1 MARMTDARRSD
12 GDISFNCTCCR
23 TQQPQNRLDQSSLTP
38 SQASRRANCQSTR
51 QYRFRT
57 VVIQDRTVSLRMP
70 SIGAVSPLGARHAS
84 MTPQRFAAEI
94 ARTPTR
100 PGRNPPRFNLRLTNA
115 GSQQPLDQQRHP
127 QNFGG
132 WRPHQGCGFEL
143 VYPLRPNRQE
153 AAPQPSW
160 LWADVR

>member
-1 MARMTDARRSD
+1 MTDARRSD

-70 SIGAVSPLGARHAS
+70 SPGAVSPLGARHAS
-84 MTPQRFAAEI
+84 MTPQRFAADVRHIDAFTRGCPHLASMRPQRFAAEI
-94 ARTPTR
+94 
-100 PGRNPPRFNLRLTNA
+100 GRLWN
-115 GSQQPLDQQRHP
+115 
-127 QNFGG
+127 
-132 WRPHQGCGFEL
+132 
-143 VYPLRPNRQE
+143 PLRARLRRARCERCADRADLQHRQ
-153 AAPQPSW
+153 AASLHTW
-160 LWADVR
+160 LS